1 MIDQPEDN
9 IDNEFITDIM
19 IDKIRDLRMKNQVI
33 LVTHNAA
40 IAINSDSENIIISEN
55 KDGVF

>member
-40 IAINSDSENIIISEN
+40 IAINSDSE
-55 KDGVF
+55 KYYYFGK